1 MERPMSEYAVDAPRV
16 LRDFLTY
23 ISTIQ
28 GKSAKTAHEYYLDLR
43 LFFRVLK
50 HNKRLVPQD
59 MPIDQIQID
68 DIDVDFLRA
77 VTLSDAYDYLEYMS
91 GERPTQQ
98 NSAATEYGLNS
109 VSRAR
114 KVSAI
119 RSFFRYLTDKKH
131 LLEVNPV
138 SNLESPTIRKSL
150 PVYLTAD
157 DSVRLLEAV
166 QGEYAERDFCILTL
180 FLNCGLRVSEL
191 VGLNLSDFQ
200 GDTVRVLGKGNKE
213 RTVYLN
219 DACRLALENYL
230 PRRLTPHERDKNAL
244 FISRNHNRINVQ
256 TVKWLV
262 KKYLGQAGLDTQK
275 YSAHKLR
282 HTAATLMYQNGVD
295 IRTLQSI
302 LGHTSV
308 NTTMIYTHIED
319 SSLREAAAKNP
330 LASVKPHTG
339 GKPQDDTEE
348 ESGAAG

>member
-1 MERPMSEYAVDAPRV
+1 MEKPMSQYAADAPRV

-50 HNKRLVPQD
+50 HNKGLVPQN
-59 MPIDQIQID
+59 MPLDQIAID
-68 DIDVDFLRA
+68 DIDIDFLEQ

-98 NSAATEYGLNS
+98 NSALTEYGLS
-109 VSRAR
+109 GTSRAR
-114 KVSAI
+114 KVSVI
-119 RSFFRYLTDKKH
+119 RAFFRYLTDKRH
-131 LLEVNPV
+131 VLEHNPV
-138 SNLESPTIRKSL
+138 SNLESPTIRKTL
-150 PVYLTAD
+150 PVYLTTD
-157 DSVRLLEAV
+157 DSIQLLESV
-166 QGEYAERDFCILTL
+166 KGEYAERDFCILTL

-191 VGLNLSDFQ
+191 VGLNMTDFQ

-219 DACRLALENYL
+219 NACKMALERYL
-230 PRRLTPHERDKNAL
+230 PKRLTPHERDKNAL
-244 FISRNHNRINVQ
+244 FISRNRNRINVQ

-262 KKYLGQAGLDTQK
+262 KKHLEQAGLDTQK

-295 IRTLQSI
+295 IRTLQNI

-319 SSLREAAAKNP
+319 SSLREAASKNP
-330 LASVKPHTG
+330 LSTV
-339 GKPQDDTEE
+339 KPQDNKQ
-348 ESGAAG
+348 

>member
-1 MERPMSEYAVDAPRV
+1 MEKPMSQYAADAPRV

-50 HNKRLVPQD
+50 HNKGLVPQN
-59 MPIDQIQID
+59 MPLDQIAID
-68 DIDVDFLRA
+68 DIDIDFLKQ

-98 NSAATEYGLNS
+98 NSASTEYGLS
-109 VSRAR
+109 GTSRAR

-119 RSFFRYLTDKKH
+119 RAFFRYLTDKRH
-131 LLEVNPV
+131 VLEHNPV
-138 SNLESPTIRKSL
+138 SNLESPTIRKTL
-150 PVYLTAD
+150 PVYLTTD
-157 DSVRLLEAV
+157 DSIQLLESV

-191 VGLNLSDFQ
+191 VGLNLTDFQ

-219 DACRLALENYL
+219 NACKMALERYL
-230 PRRLTPHERDKNAL
+230 PKRLTPHERDKNAL
-244 FISRNHNRINVQ
+244 FISRNRNRINVQ

-262 KKYLGQAGLDTQK
+262 KKHLEQAGLDTQK

-295 IRTLQSI
+295 IRTLQNI

-319 SSLREAAAKNP
+319 SSLREAASKNP
-330 LASVKPHTG
+330 LSTV
-339 GKPQDDTEE
+339 KPQDNKQ
-348 ESGAAG
+348 